1 MLASVDENDKQMF
14 ESKDVEHER
23 QINQKRF
30 EKQISGQ
37 RKGIKVLTWIY
48 KKVEHAFM
56 PRKSICR

>member
-30 EKQISGQ
+30 EKQISESKQ
-37 RKGIKVLTWIY
+37 RDKGFDLDL
-48 KKVEHAFM
+48 
-56 PRKSICR
+56 